1 MFLLIGDYA
10 NVGFAHFNVMTRD
23 GYAQDTWYRNLGRT
37 FDTKVA
43 FSLFIWYAYY
53 YKAWFRT
60 APRGCPGEIPGC
72 MFTERKFGRDI

>member
-1 MFLLIGDYA
+1 MSG
-10 NVGFAHFNVMTRD
+10 VMGAVRFTVSVL
-23 GYAQDTWYRNLGRT
+23 GSSNYHYVYRVYILA
-37 FDTKVA
+37 KVA